1 MQATG
6 FKATPMVGTT
16 TVTGRRYESFRRVSL
31 LGLDWGWTVGVAGQ
45 ALGRGAARVA
55 WWAFLAAGRACRC
68 LSVHLCKV
76 AQRVTLANAYLHRA
90 LGRTCCFGCEG
101 PCRGCRE
108 LALVPY
114 IMFA

>member
-31 LGLDWGWTVGVAGQ
+31 LGLDRRRSRAGAGPGCGEGGLVGFS
-45 ALGRGAARVA
+45 R
-55 WWAFLAAGRACRC
+55 CRPCLSC

-76 AQRVTLANAYLHRA
+76 AQRVTLANAY
-90 LGRTCCFGCEG
+90 T
-101 PCRGCRE
+101 
-108 LALVPY
+108 V
-114 IMFA
+114 